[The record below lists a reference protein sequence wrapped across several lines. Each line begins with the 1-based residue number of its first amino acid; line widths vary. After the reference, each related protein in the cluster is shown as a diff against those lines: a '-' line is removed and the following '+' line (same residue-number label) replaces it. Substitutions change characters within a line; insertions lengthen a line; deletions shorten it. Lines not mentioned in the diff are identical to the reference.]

1 MRGRPFGVL
10 CPLHYEARG
19 GSSSCCAV
27 RGVASRVFGISKF
40 RRRFRGVWALVHRRG
55 LLCDTRQWN
64 GISYRR
70 KGLDGPDRLPQGRGG
85 VPSSSWH
92 HRRPGLWLC
101 GGPALCAAF
110 LRGGD
115 EGLPVVAH
123 QRVKYY
129 SAEENLSSA
138 PEVGEGDTPR
148 RKKKP
153 GKGLPTSIA
162 KPAPKPKRAT
172 AASLA
177 ASLESLMMA
186 IPTLASQMMQAL
198 QDRQVK
204 FEEKLAAAP
213 MTTRSQLTQPLS
225 SLLQTPPR
233 PSFEQVAK
241 HMTPPPRTSAS
252 PALGLLAPLAEQPAV
267 VKELEEEKLPIA
279 LGDQSSLARAVLA
292 QSQALTTLVSQIASA
307 SSDPMTEL
315 SGTGTSTGTRGAQG
329 RARLQA
335 ELAQHKGSFFA
346 SVLQSMARRMAPTS
360 STDLTPQEMMNRGI
374 CGTKYIE
381 RFGGYGR
388 MREWG
393 QLQFQVMTALDYLM
407 DDNIG
412 AAKDTVALLAV
423 TLEQGV
429 LDNGRL
435 EIASLLCLQED
446 VPAGGIRSSPD
457 WSNFPEQSFCPSC
470 RSTLGHLCTCIP
482 EGDGRD
488 CIEMPGVC
496 RGRSASFCS
505 ILKRSRA
512 QAKAKGHSKEERKVK
527 GINFSRRRCGLIVSG
542 HLGAPDPEV
551 EHGVDGFPKGLVS
564 NPLKQ
569 TISFRTWAICLPR
582 WILSSRT
589 TLGWQ
594 LFRSFTARWRRMS
607 APTATLPLPVPYPG
621 CFGGSGGGPRL
632 SQKRLSCLAQ
642 QRALHVAVIIVN
654 KLYLGRYASLEELE
668 RCWQRK
674 RLSRLRAFY
683 VACGSYRSTGSSRS
697 RSSRRALLSGHQ
709 FKRPLARGSRSRS
722 STTMSDVVQWPG
734 QQDQ

>member
-1 MRGRPFGVL
+1 MRREEGVLLAVPSGVLPPEFLESANSEEGFGVFGPSCIVEVSSVIL
-10 CPLHYEARG
+10 DNGMVSPTGEKVSVVLIDCHKDVVEFLHLP
-19 GSSSCCAV
+19 
-27 RGVASRVFGISKF
+27 GIIDDLDYGF
-40 RRRFRGVWALVHRRG
+40 AEDQPYAL
-55 LLCDTRQWN
+55 
-64 GISYRR
+64 
-70 KGLDGPDRLPQGRGG
+70 
-85 VPSSSWH
+85 PSSEEVTKATGWI
-92 HRRPGLWLC
+92 
-101 GGPALCAAF
+101 A
-110 LRGGD
+110 
-115 EGLPVVAH
+115 VVAH

-153 GKGLPTSIA
+153 GKGLPTSNA

-177 ASLESLMMA
+177 ASLDSLMMA

-446 VPAGGIRSSPD
+446 VPAGVFAHRQIGATSRSKAFAPLADQRWATCALAFLKEMDVIASRCQE
-457 WSNFPEQSFCPSC
+457 FAGGGQRPSAA
-470 RSTLGHLCTCIP
+470 SSSEAEPKPKPKGTP
-482 EGDGRD
+482 KKK
-488 CIEMPGVC
+488 
-496 RGRSASFCS
+496 GRS
-505 ILKRSRA
+505 
-512 QAKAKGHSKEERKVK
+512 KGS
-527 GINFSRRRCGLIVSG
+527 
-542 HLGAPDPEV
+542 
-551 EHGVDGFPKGLVS
+551 
-564 NPLKQ
+564 
-569 TISFRTWAICLPR
+569 T
-582 WILSSRT
+582 
-589 TLGWQ
+589 
-594 LFRSFTARWRRMS
+594 S
-607 APTATLPLPVPYPG
+607 AD
-621 CFGGSGGGPRL
+621 
-632 SQKRLSCLAQ
+632 
-642 QRALHVAVIIVN
+642 
-654 KLYLGRYASLEELE
+654 E
-668 RCWQRK
+668 
-674 RLSRLRAFY
+674 
-683 VACGSYRSTGSSRS
+683 
-697 RSSRRALLSGHQ
+697 
-709 FKRPLARGSRSRS
+709 
-722 STTMSDVVQWPG
+722 DVV
-734 QQDQ
+734 